1 MRLQS
6 LGSAAPRLEDPGQ
19 DAVFMPGAL
28 PAAILVGAGLGL
40 ALVGLIIASAWQ
52 WLAP

>member
-6 LGSAAPRLEDPGQ
+6 LGSAAPRLEKSEQ
-19 DAVFMPGAL
+19 DSVFVPGAL

-40 ALVGLIIASAWQ
+40 ALIGLIIASGWQ
-52 WLAP
+52 WLAR